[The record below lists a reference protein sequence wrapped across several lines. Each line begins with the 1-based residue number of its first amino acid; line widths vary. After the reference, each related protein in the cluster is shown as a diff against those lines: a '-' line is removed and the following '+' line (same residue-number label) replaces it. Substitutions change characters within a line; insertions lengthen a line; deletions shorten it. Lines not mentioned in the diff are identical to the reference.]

1 MNISGYETDEY
12 TIKATS
18 LYDSIG
24 ISSSEKLNIEK
35 ITDQYDEMIKALEK
49 GNIKDSVYY
58 MARYGV

>member
-58 MARYGV
+58 MAR

>member
-35 ITDQYDEMIKALEK
+35 IIDQYDEMIKALEK

-58 MARYGV
+58 MAR

>member
-12 TIKATS
+12 TIKAIS

-24 ISSSEKLNIEK
+24 INSSEKLNIEK
-35 ITDQYDEMIKALEK
+35 ITDQYDEMIKELEK

-58 MARYGV
+58 MAR

>member
-35 ITDQYDEMIKALEK
+35 IIDQYDEMIKALEK

-58 MARYGV
+58 MVR